1 MSQSRDTRADA
12 PAIALSGSPKAVGT
26 LWGET
31 NRSTIHNDLE
41 SLFLAPARERGL
53 TTDVLIARSR
63 RFVEI
68 AEQLAPHWIEEA
80 HSIARAAGV
89 EGELYLAFI
98 AGVYRGLFLHEEE
111 SAPDPAAS
119 EDECTSYTIAPA
131 ETAGNAILF
140 HKTRDNV
147 ARAQSAFVLRST
159 SPGIQAFLAVS
170 DASVLAAM
178 MMVNERGLAGSADMM
193 GLDEV
198 RPRFRGMMNTFI
210 LRHIAER
217 ASCCAEALEIIRE
230 FVSRGWYAGG
240 AKTGTHWLFVDRE
253 GTALEVSN
261 NAVEV
266 QSRLHPEGV
275 YFSLRAD
282 TPGAEALRQAPHPV
296 EFTTF
301 HNVSRHPSLCLETSI
316 SGMTVEIDRTCPE
329 KLTTAWVTFPA
340 RSLAF
345 PLFMGI
351 RETPRALID
360 GSVDRAGQAVTGEIK
375 RYEEMEQAIYAR
387 QQAIREEARALLTS
401 GHAAKV
407 EELLDTWVQRQAMEN
422 LAALQ
427 ELARA

>member
-1 MSQSRDTRADA
+1 MTQSRDMPAEA
-12 PAIALSGSPKAVGT
+12 PAIELSGSPEEVGT
-26 LWGET
+26 LWGQA
-31 NRSTIHNDLE
+31 NRSSIHGDLE

-53 TTDVLIARSR
+53 TPEVLLARSR

-68 AEQLAPHWIEEA
+68 AEQIAPHWIEEA
-80 HSIARAAGV
+80 LGIAHTAGV
-89 EGELYLAFI
+89 DGELYLAFI

-111 SAPDPAAS
+111 GAPDPAAN

-147 ARAQSAFVLRST
+147 ARAQSAFVVRSA
-159 SPGIQAFLAVS
+159 SPGVQAFLAVS

-193 GLDEV
+193 GLQEV
-198 RPRFRGMMNTFI
+198 RPRFRGMMNTFL

-230 FVSRGWYAGG
+230 FVGRGWYAGG

-261 NAVEV
+261 NAIEV

-282 TPGAEALRQAPHPV
+282 TPGAEALRQAPRPV

-301 HNVSRHPSLCLETSI
+301 HHTSRHPSLCLESSI
-316 SGMTVEIDRTCPE
+316 SGMTVEIDQACPE
-329 KLTTAWVTFPA
+329 ILTSAWITFPA

-360 GSVDRAGQAVTGEIK
+360 GSVDRAGQAVTGEIT
-375 RYEEMEQAIYAR
+375 RFEEMERAMYAR
-387 QQAIREEARALLTS
+387 QQAIREEARALLAS
-401 GHAAKV
+401 GRAARA
-407 EELLDTWVQRQAMEN
+407 EELLGTWVQEQAKGN

-427 ELARA
+427 ELARP